1 MKDQNPKSLLER
13 ARGLDEILRKYPEV
27 ARAGKNVL
35 KKLADLEAAM
45 AVMDAEVKKAYP
57 KSKVAGVMREP
68 PLEAQWW
75 NNEWRALKDDRVIK
89 TFWLKT
95 HVKEFL

>member
-13 ARGLDEILRKYPEV
+13 ARGLDEIIRKYPEV

-35 KKLADLEAAM
+35 KKLDDLEAAM
-45 AVMDAEVKKAYP
+45 AVMDAAVKKAYP
-57 KSKVAGVMREP
+57 KSKDRYAGPE
-68 PLEAQWW
+68 PLEVRWW
-75 NNEWRALKDDRVIK
+75 ANEWEALKDDRVIK
-89 TFWLKT
+89 TFWLRS